1 MDERPLAFSYDAETR
16 TLHVSGEVDE
26 LSGPALREALGKHS
40 GDYSEDLVVDLGD
53 VDFLPSAGV
62 GVLAVAM
69 RNAQERGSELELVAA
84 KGTIAQQVLNI
95 CGLPHRQA

>member
-1 MDERPLAFSYDAETR
+1 MDDETR

-26 LSGPALREALGKHS
+26 LSGPALREYLDKHS
-40 GDYSEDLVVDLGD
+40 SGYSENLSVDLSD

-62 GVLAVAM
+62 GVLAVAL
-69 RNAQERGSELELVAA
+69 RNASEQGSTLELIAA

-95 CGLPHRQA
+95 CGLPYRQP

>member
-1 MDERPLAFSYDAETR
+1 VEERPLTFSLDEENQ

-26 LSGPALREALGKHS
+26 LSGPALREALDKNSAG
-40 GDYSEDLVVDLGD
+40 YTQRLVVDLGD

-69 RNAQERGSELELVAA
+69 RNAEEHGGRIELVAP

-95 CGLPHRQA
+95 CGLPHRHD